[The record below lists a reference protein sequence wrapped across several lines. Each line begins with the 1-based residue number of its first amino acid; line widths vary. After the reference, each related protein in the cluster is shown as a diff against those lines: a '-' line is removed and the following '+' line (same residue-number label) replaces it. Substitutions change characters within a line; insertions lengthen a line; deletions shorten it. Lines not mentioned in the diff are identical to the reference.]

1 MSVATIIRA
10 GLNKAVQAGKVAAER
25 AQRAVRFIDGTI
37 RAAWKFLSNVPERI
51 SLKADD
57 AKISSWHRALSFAQ
71 IAQVNNFSPKQAK
84 EMLQKRNPAL
94 YEEIKDYFDAAR
106 KALKAYPRWGDENML
121 EDENGGGSNESIR
134 TTREPNQSNS
144 GRGNENGVEGEP
156 VASDGSSQNPSEGN
170 NPQAGNGEQ
179 GAEGVSGGRT
189 NGGKDVSGSGTATGG
204 TRGNQQGGQ
213 KTSDA

>member
-121 EDENGGGSNESIR
+121 DLG
-134 TTREPNQSNS
+134 
-144 GRGNENGVEGEP
+144 
-156 VASDGSSQNPSEGN
+156 
-170 NPQAGNGEQ
+170 
-179 GAEGVSGGRT
+179 
-189 NGGKDVSGSGTATGG
+189 
-204 TRGNQQGGQ
+204 
-213 KTSDA
+213 